1 MEKSRKT
8 RRRFVQAL
16 IAAAAGWPLWRFFSP
31 DTRTSRPVLQVARAA
46 IPTDGALVFRQSRIA
61 VLRVQEE
68 IYALNLT
75 CTHLGC
81 TVSVTPTE
89 LVCPCHGST
98 FSRTGEV
105 LRGPAARPL
114 QRLAVRLEGDAVAV
128 FS

>member
-1 MEKSRKT
+1 MEKFRPT
-8 RRRFVQAL
+8 RRRLLQTL
-16 IAAAAGWPLWRFFSP
+16 ILAAAGWPLWRYLTP
-31 DTRTSRPVLQVARAA
+31 DTRSDKPVLQVARES
-46 IPTDGALVFRQSRIA
+46 IPIDGALVFRQSRVA
-61 VLRVQEE
+61 VLRAGEE

-89 LVCPCHGST
+89 LVCPCHGSA

-114 QRLAVRLEGDAVAV
+114 DRLTVRLEGDTVV
-128 FS
+128 VLS